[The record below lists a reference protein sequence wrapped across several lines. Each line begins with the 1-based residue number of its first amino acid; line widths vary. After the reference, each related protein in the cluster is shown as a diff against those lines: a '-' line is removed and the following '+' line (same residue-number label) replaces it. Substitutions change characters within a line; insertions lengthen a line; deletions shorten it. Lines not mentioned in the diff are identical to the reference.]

1 MIEIKDFKIGGNS
14 CSHFYGSESNLL
26 QDEGF
31 IKLKQ
36 IYDYLKENGYCH
48 VRVKGGD
55 YDGSIAKF
63 TLDLNDNDKLY
74 RFNGYSSQQCYLV
87 KYYWNGRLS
96 WKGKKN
102 NPKYTLMDNTCD
114 VLLDYEGD
122 EILKRFNIKEEG
134 KKLLEQPVHDID
146 GNVLSKEDG
155 VLYMNLRYGSGGK
168 LCHGIIKDFK
178 AHARDGY
185 VSVIITNSDNSSED
199 SECRQPF
206 NQIYLKS

>member
-1 MIEIKDFKIGGNS
+1 MIEIKDFKINGSS
-14 CSHFYGSESNLL
+14 CSHFYGSESELL
-26 QDEGF
+26 KDEGF
-31 IKLKQ
+31 LKLKQ
-36 IYDYLKENGYCH
+36 IYEYLIDKGYCH
-48 VRVKGGD
+48 VRIKGGD

-63 TLDLNDNDKLY
+63 TVDSNDNDKLY
-74 RFNGYSSQQCYLV
+74 RFNSYSRQQCYLV

-102 NPKYTLMDNTCD
+102 NPSFIIMFDKCD

-134 KKLLEQPVHDID
+134 NKLLEQPVHDID
-146 GNVLSKEDG
+146 GKVLSKEDE

-168 LCHGIIKDFK
+168 LCHGVIKDFK

-185 VSVIITNSDNSSED
+185 VSVIVTNKDDLSEE

-206 NQIYLKS
+206 NQIYKK